1 MRGEGYESEV
11 TVLKEM
17 SDSAEEDIYRNAK
30 IFIQINVSFKK
41 VWISIYIFI
50 RNIRVLL
57 ISGKY
62 FF

>member
-41 VWISIYIFI
+41 V
-50 RNIRVLL
+50 
-57 ISGKY
+57 
-62 FF
+62 